1 MIYMGI
7 DPGIKG
13 GIAVL
18 YGNDPPVTTVFAET
32 EGRVNAVLLR
42 AFLAFHAMA
51 NDLAIA
57 IEKVH
62 SMPKQGVASS
72 FKFGVNY
79 GITLGTA
86 TTLGPRV
93 RVELVTPQAWKKL
106 ILAGMNRDDQKQAA
120 IDYCR
125 RAWPGVSLVQP
136 GCRKPHDGIADALC
150 LAEYARR
157 VYGQRV

>member
-1 MIYMGI
+1 MIYVGI
-7 DPGIKG
+7 DPGLRG
-13 GIAVL
+13 GVAVL
-18 YGNDPPVTTVFAET
+18 YHDRQVAKLLTFE
-32 EGRVNAVLLR
+32 ELESEVNPR
-42 AFLAFHAMA
+42 ALFLALNFWLGV
-51 NDLAIA
+51 DSTIA

-79 GITLGTA
+79 GIAKGVVGCLSPA
-86 TTLGPRV
+86 P

-120 IDYCR
+120 IDYCT
-125 RAWPGVSLVQP
+125 RAFPGVDLVQK

-157 VYGQRV
+157 VYGGGT